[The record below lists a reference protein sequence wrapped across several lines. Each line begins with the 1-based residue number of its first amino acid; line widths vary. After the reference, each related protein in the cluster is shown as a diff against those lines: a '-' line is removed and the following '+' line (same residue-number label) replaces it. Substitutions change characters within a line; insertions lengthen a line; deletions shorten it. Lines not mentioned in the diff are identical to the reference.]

1 MKLFL
6 NCVVFYFIVGTAFS
20 QSTATILTR
29 EDKDTNT
36 WMNNSPQT
44 ELIKFSNHSQIG
56 SGLII
61 GGSFMSILGSTM
73 YASRITTYANG
84 ATSIN
89 TSKES
94 GGMAMMVIGGLTS
107 LVGTY
112 FIIEAPTHVRRAALI
127 MNANGIGVKLKM

>member
-1 MKLFL
+1 VSISL
-6 NCVVFYFIVGTAFS
+6 A
-20 QSTATILTR
+20 QSTGTIISAYTS
-29 EDKDTNT
+29 DSAKWMKNT
-36 WMNNSPQT
+36 AQT

-56 SGLII
+56 SGLTI
-61 GGSFMSILGSTM
+61 GGAFMSILGSTM